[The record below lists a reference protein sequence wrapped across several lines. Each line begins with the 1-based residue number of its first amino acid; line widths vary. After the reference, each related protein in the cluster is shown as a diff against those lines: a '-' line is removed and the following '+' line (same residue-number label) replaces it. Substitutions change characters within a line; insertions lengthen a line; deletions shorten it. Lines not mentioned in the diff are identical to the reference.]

1 MNKLILSSP
10 VCSRAGD
17 FSLDIIRKYFY
28 NIADM
33 YAQKCYNRNTAD
45 SKGGEEVAAYLYFY
59 RFKVILCVGRMS

>member
-10 VCSRAGD
+10 ACSLAGD
-17 FSLDIIRKYFY
+17 FSLAVMRKYFY

-33 YAQKCYNRNTAD
+33 YAKKCYNKNKTV